1 MRNPKIMGDFVRDWR
16 RWSGAERAT
25 ALIITALFPIVA
37 SALLIMALEPVDPLH
52 SLVSI
57 KVEAPGG

>member
-1 MRNPKIMGDFVRDWR
+1 MGDFARDWK
-16 RWSGAERAT
+16 RWSGGERAT

-37 SALLIMALEPVDPLH
+37 SALLIMALEPVHRLH

-57 KVEAPGG
+57 QVEAPGG